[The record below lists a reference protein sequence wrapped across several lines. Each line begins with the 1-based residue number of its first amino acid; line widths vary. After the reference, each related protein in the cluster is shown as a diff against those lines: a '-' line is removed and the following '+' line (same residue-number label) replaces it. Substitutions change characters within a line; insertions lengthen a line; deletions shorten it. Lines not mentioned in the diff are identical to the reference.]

1 MSIKINDTEYTTFDD
16 IWNDPNILTEAEKDE
31 IELKIELAGKLI
43 EAREKKGITQ
53 EQLATM
59 TGLKQPAIARLEK
72 METIPQID
80 TLSKVLRAL
89 GYKLAIVP
97 ENYKNDML
105 LR

>member
-97 ENYKNDML
+97 ENYKNDMI
-105 LR
+105 